1 LGIVVVGSL
10 LVLYIQYKPTIDQ
23 LLEGNAFK
31 KQNATD
37 QLQRDVYN
45 ALYPNSTLSY
55 DEAKKSLETP
65 QSVLE
70 WRKWRDQQYLER
82 KGLLNTTQ
90 EQENKE

>member
-1 LGIVVVGSL
+1 MCSL
-10 LVLYIQYKPTIDQ
+10 LVLYIQYKPTIDHV
-23 LLEGNAFK
+23 LEGNAFK
-31 KQNATD
+31 KQNATE

-70 WRKWRDQQYLER
+70 
-82 KGLLNTTQ
+82 
-90 EQENKE
+90 